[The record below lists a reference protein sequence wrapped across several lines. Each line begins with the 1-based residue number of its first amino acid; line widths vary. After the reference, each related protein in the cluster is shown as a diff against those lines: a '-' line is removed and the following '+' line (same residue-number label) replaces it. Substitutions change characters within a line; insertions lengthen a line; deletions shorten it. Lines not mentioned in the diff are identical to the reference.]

1 MNNNDDRYNNSGPI
15 GTHKGIS
22 PLKII
27 FIILLCL
34 IALLAYKTYSKISGF
49 LSFVSGE
56 IDAVSSS
63 IQHFGFS
70 TSGPVS
76 LDDENQNGMII
87 EDNSAE
93 SLDDEN
99 DGEEAVR
106 VELPIPGEDKDK
118 AQNAKGTS
126 AAGTPETENT
136 DFGETENIAQ
146 TAANIDGTEAT
157 EDNAI
162 PPAPFPRKLN
172 PFEDS
177 LMGMDTSNGGH
188 YKSEIISDG
197 YFKGFT
203 MLTLQNSLGIT
214 QFIQKDGG
222 IYQYAFF
229 PPAETYS
236 EAGTES
242 QRGGIANETFRVL
255 YDRVYGD
262 GAYSKNKSQIY
273 KKQLEFASVCGIHKA
288 QQWHFVSIDGYSYGC
303 NKYGFTVLPNQAADR
318 QGIITVSA
326 KSAAISR
333 RRAKFMENLRKA
345 QQAQKAGIMP
355 KSEE

>member
-1 MNNNDDRYNNSGPI
+1 MNNNNDRYDNYGPI

-118 AQNAKGTS
+118 AKNAKGTS

-146 TAANIDGTEAT
+146 TAANPEEANAT
-157 EDNAI
+157 EDNAN
-162 PPAPFPRKLN
+162 PPDPFPRKLN

-177 LMGMDTSNGGH
+177 LMGMDTSNGGN
-188 YKSEIISDG
+188 YKSEKIADG

-203 MLTLQNSLGIT
+203 KLTLQNSLGTT

-229 PPAETYS
+229 PPAGNFAET
-236 EAGTES
+236 GTES

-273 KKQLEFASVCGIHKA
+273 RKQLEFSSVCGIHKS
-288 QQWHFVSIDGYSYGC
+288 QQWHFISVDGYSYGC
-303 NKYGFTVLPNQAADR
+303 NKYGFTVLPDQATDK
-318 QGIITVSA
+318 QGIITVPD
-326 KSAAISR
+326 KSAAISK

-345 QQAQKAGIMP
+345 QQAQQSGNAP
-355 KSEE
+355 Q

>member
-1 MNNNDDRYNNSGPI
+1 MNNNNDRYDNSGPI

-70 TSGPVS
+70 TSVPVS
-76 LDDENQNGMII
+76 LDDENQNGLII

-106 VELPIPGEDKDK
+106 VELPLPGEDKDK
-118 AQNAKGTS
+118 ATNPHGIS

-162 PPAPFPRKLN
+162 PPAPFPRKL
-172 PFEDS
+172 
-177 LMGMDTSNGGH
+177 
-188 YKSEIISDG
+188 
-197 YFKGFT
+197 
-203 MLTLQNSLGIT
+203 Q
-214 QFIQKDGG
+214 
-222 IYQYAFF
+222 
-229 PPAETYS
+229 
-236 EAGTES
+236 
-242 QRGGIANETFRVL
+242 
-255 YDRVYGD
+255 
-262 GAYSKNKSQIY
+262 
-273 KKQLEFASVCGIHKA
+273 
-288 QQWHFVSIDGYSYGC
+288 
-303 NKYGFTVLPNQAADR
+303 
-318 QGIITVSA
+318 
-326 KSAAISR
+326 
-333 RRAKFMENLRKA
+333 
-345 QQAQKAGIMP
+345 
-355 KSEE
+355 

>member
-1 MNNNDDRYNNSGPI
+1 MNQNDNSYGNSGPI

-34 IALLAYKTYSKISGF
+34 IALLAYKTYTKISGF

-70 TSGPVS
+70 TSGTVP
-76 LDDENQNGMII
+76 LDEDNENGMII
-87 EDNSAE
+87 EDNSAA

-106 VELPIPGEDKDK
+106 VELPIPGEEKKEQSSGD
-118 AQNAKGTS
+118 
-126 AAGTPETENT
+126 TENT
-136 DFGETENIAQ
+136 SEDDSKSVENVANAADTAENTES
-146 TAANIDGTEAT
+146 EV
-157 EDNAI
+157 
-162 PPAPFPRKLN
+162 PPAPFPRTLN

-177 LMGMDTSNGGH
+177 LMTESQDILNGGN
-188 YKSEIISDG
+188 YQSIKINDG

-203 MLTLQNSLGIT
+203 KLTLKNSLGIT

-236 EAGTES
+236 DAGTES

-273 KKQLEFASVCGIHKA
+273 KKQLEFASVCGINKA
-288 QQWHFVSIDGYSYGC
+288 QQWHFISIDGYSYGC
-303 NKYGFTVLPNQAADR
+303 NKYGFTVLPDQAADR
-318 QGIITVSA
+318 QGIITAPDKSA
-326 KSAAISR
+326 K
-333 RRAKFMENLRKA
+333 KD
-345 QQAQKAGIMP
+345 
-355 KSEE
+355 